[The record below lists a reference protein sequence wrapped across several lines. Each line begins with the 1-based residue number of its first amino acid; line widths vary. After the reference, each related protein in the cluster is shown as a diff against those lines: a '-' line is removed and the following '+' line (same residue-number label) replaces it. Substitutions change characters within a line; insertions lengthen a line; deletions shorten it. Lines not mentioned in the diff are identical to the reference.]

1 MKITEDEK
9 EIMEDFEVIRRFVSE
24 SDFSAEI
31 KEALMQS
38 IALEVQG
45 KEVSDYLALVK
56 QLASEK

>member
-1 MKITEDEK
+1 LKFTEVKK
-9 EIMEDFEVIRRFVSE
+9 EIMEDFEIIRRFVSE
-24 SDFSAEI
+24 SDFSADI

>member
-1 MKITEDEK
+1 MKLTEDEK

-45 KEVSDYLALVK
+45 KAVSDYLALVK